1 MDDES
6 ASRSTRPSE
15 PCHPGDKAEAGISTA
30 SAGPMATN
38 EAGKEPQN
46 GMDERHINSAE
57 ETQRQAAE
65 HLLGADTFA
74 LGLRITAELGGDDS
88 TLLSRWMALR
98 IAQLMRDVEEAEDA
112 SVREEAARTCED
124 LVLRVWEARSNWPQ
138 GWPPESARQV
148 VSGLEEPSP
157 WRRARVPEQDD
168 DVSWWTVLPA
178 ALDLLVEEQE
188 LWRLTALAEV
198 DPSDIR
204 AWLEQRGA
212 TLGEEERKQLE
223 SIADAAEHAEERLD
237 ERLTD
242 RSASLQLALG
252 RQQREQGTSLTAPER
267 AESALRQ
274 IRKLSRARLKLAE
287 RVAARAKTSS

>member
-1 MDDES
+1 
-6 ASRSTRPSE
+6 
-15 PCHPGDKAEAGISTA
+15 
-30 SAGPMATN
+30 
-38 EAGKEPQN
+38 
-46 GMDERHINSAE
+46 MDERHTNSAE
-57 ETQRQAAE
+57 DTQRQAAE
-65 HLLGADTFA
+65 DLLGADTFA
-74 LGLRITAELGGDDS
+74 LGLRITTELGGDDS

-98 IAQLMRDVEEAEDA
+98 IAQLMRDVEEADDA

-157 WRRARVPEQDD
+157 WRRARMPEQDD

-178 ALDLLVEEQE
+178 ALDLLSEEQA
-188 LWRLTALAEV
+188 LWRLTALADV

-242 RSASLQLALG
+242 RSASLQLARG